1 MKKRAILFAGGVDFY
16 RNYSR
21 YENDLRLAYTVLLE
35 KLNYSSD
42 DISIFLGYGKSM
54 AYNDQMIKT
63 QIAYK
68 NILIDK
74 LNSIS
79 NELEE
84 EDSLIIVVSNHGSK
98 GPYINMWGM
107 ECLSLDEFEE
117 SLKKIK
123 ANKLLIMGQ
132 CYGGNFLNMDV
143 DHTCII
149 TANRPDQ
156 VSYARLPN
164 REYDEFLYLFFSFLY
179 GKYPDSSCKI
189 TETEQNIKK
198 AYSFAYEND
207 QYNPKGICR
216 NTQHLD
222 YIESPAIKNN
232 IEDLNVFIY

>member
-107 ECLSLDEFEE
+107 ECLSLDEFEAA
-117 SLKKIK
+117 LKKIK

-132 CYGGNFLNMDV
+132 CYGGNFLNMDL
-143 DHTCII
+143 DRTCII
-149 TANRPDQ
+149 TANRPDR

-179 GKYPDSSCKI
+179 GRYPDSSCRIK
-189 TETEQNIKK
+189 EAEKNIEK

-207 QYNPKGICR
+207 QYNPEGICY
-216 NTQHLD
+216 NTHLD
-222 YIESPAIKNN
+222 YIESPAIRND
-232 IEDLNVFIY
+232 IEDLNIFVY

>member
-164 REYDEFLYLFFSFLY
+164 GECTIF
-179 GKYPDSSCKI
+179 
-189 TETEQNIKK
+189 
-198 AYSFAYEND
+198 
-207 QYNPKGICR
+207 
-216 NTQHLD
+216 
-222 YIESPAIKNN
+222 
-232 IEDLNVFIY
+232 

>member
-1 MKKRAILFAGGVDFY
+1 
-16 RNYSR
+16 
-21 YENDLRLAYTVLLE
+21 
-35 KLNYSSD
+35 
-42 DISIFLGYGKSM
+42 M

-164 REYDEFLYLFFSFLY
+164 GEYDEFLYLFFSFLY

-198 AYSFAYEND
+198 AYFLHMRMIN
-207 QYNPKGICR
+207 IILR
-216 NTQHLD
+216 VFV
-222 YIESPAIKNN
+222 AIHN
-232 IEDLNVFIY
+232 I